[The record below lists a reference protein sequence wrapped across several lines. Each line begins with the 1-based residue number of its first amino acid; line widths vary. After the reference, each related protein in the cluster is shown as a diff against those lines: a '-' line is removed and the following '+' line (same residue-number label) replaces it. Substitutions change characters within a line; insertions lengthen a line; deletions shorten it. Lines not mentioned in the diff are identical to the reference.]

1 MLFKDLQST
10 HEKKWIRLS
19 WNCSGTERK
28 IWWSSTE
35 KERRQVEIQDGQ
47 VEKHNWIF
55 NVSLRNE
62 IANHSKPTEN
72 NFVNLNSTCSD
83 KKKCKKYKELALSTL
98 DAFFESI
105 QGYFK
110 LQDRYI
116 KKKKIP
122 KDPKSC
128 YMCLSERMLAWW
140 LIYVHHNLVGS
151 EGKWY
156 KRGRD
161 LKIKT
166 LKCQ

>member
-83 KKKCKKYKELALSTL
+83 KKSVRSTRSWPYPPLMLSLRASKGILNYKIDIL
-98 DAFFESI
+98 
-105 QGYFK
+105 
-110 LQDRYI
+110 
-116 KKKKIP
+116 KKKIP